1 MAFLY
6 VFVVVVFFALGTNF
20 FVSMWRGQGTF
31 GVVKLCLVL
40 VGVLSGV
47 MWMFGPSLNDGVVQ
61 IPAADTLQALPWG
74 TIWVVDTLVIAAL
87 YLMHQ
92 RQSLRSAGSA
102 SVK

>member
-1 MAFLY
+1 MVFLY
-6 VFVVVVFFALGTNF
+6 GFVVVMFFALGTSL

-31 GVVKLCLVL
+31 GMVKLCLVL

-74 TIWVVDTLVIAAL
+74 TIWLVDTLVIAAL
-87 YLMHQ
+87 YLIHQ
-92 RQSLRSAGSA
+92 RQSLHHTGSDA
-102 SVK
+102 VK

>member
-1 MAFLY
+1 MVFLY
-6 VFVVVVFFALGTNF
+6 GFVVVVFFVIGTSF

-31 GVVKLCLVL
+31 GLVKLCLVL

-47 MWMFGPSLNDGVVQ
+47 MWLFGPSLNDGAVQ
-61 IPAADTLQALPWG
+61 ITAADTLQALPWG

-92 RQSLRSAGSA
+92 RQSMRTAGSDSA
-102 SVK
+102 K